1 MMDEAARAKR
11 IASIIQERLEQT
23 PEVQPAGAATAAWP
37 IGVRFIVTR
46 RGGCAACDPGACS
59 VCGYLFTGENIEINH
74 CTHGRRT
81 LSDRAVHYLS
91 HGMTR
96 YPTAYVVRGETVD
109 VTLDLE
115 ELAGYLDL

>member
-1 MMDEAARAKR
+1 MDDSARARR
-11 IASIIQERLEQT
+11 IAHVIQQHLELR
-23 PEVQPAGAATAAWP
+23 PEAEPAGAATAGWP
-37 IGVRFIVTR
+37 MGARFVVTHKI
-46 RGGCAACDPGACS
+46 GCAACDPGACC
-59 VCGYLFTGENIEINH
+59 VCDYLFTGEIIEITH
-74 CTHGRRT
+74 CTRGRRT

-96 YPTAYVVRGETVD
+96 YPTAYVVRGEAVD